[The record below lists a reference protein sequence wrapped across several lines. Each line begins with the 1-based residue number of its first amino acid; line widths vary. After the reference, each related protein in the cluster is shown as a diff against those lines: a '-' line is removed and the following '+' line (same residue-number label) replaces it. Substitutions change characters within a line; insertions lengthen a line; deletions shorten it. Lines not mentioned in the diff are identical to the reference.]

1 MIGATIGT
9 TTKVISIKSKKKPSK
24 NIDIITISIALKVPP
39 GRLVRKYSIVSSP
52 PKPLKTRL
60 KSVAP
65 INIIKTIEVILVDDL
80 AASIKTPLKY
90 NLYILKS
97 VEIKKITK
105 IVTAKNIKKDTKI
118 IDYKAKIITVKE
130 TQTNP
135 KYDNDKAIYLYK

>member
-39 GRLVRKYSIVSSP
+39 GRLVRKCSIVSSP

-60 KSVAP
+60 KNVAP

-97 VEIKKITK
+97 VENKKITK
-105 IVTAKNIKKDTKI
+105 IVTAKNILK
-118 IDYKAKIITVKE
+118 VS
-130 TQTNP
+130 
-135 KYDNDKAIYLYK
+135 